1 MIAAKS
7 NAELDHAYQL
17 LQNGNFKEAISIAE
31 TFLKNEDLGIRIT
44 AKTLAAL
51 AHFRD
56 GNYSAAASLY
66 KRLAAITNEDQDWFN
81 LCTSAVL
88 AGQDELGDNAIEKAT
103 SKDGVLKTSQISSI
117 MMRYYY
123 AQALA
128 DRGRFI
134 KAKIELKV
142 LLTVHG
148 AISNTDTHY
157 LLTTGYPTLSNS
169 LDVCRKIYVGL
180 NKDPE
185 ILKWLITLKNEVDEE
200 GVKVIDE
207 FIESLN
213 SIG

>member
-1 MIAAKS
+1 MIPAKS
-7 NAELDHAYQL
+7 NADLDHAYEL
-17 LQNGNFKEAISIAE
+17 LQSGKIKEAISIAE
-31 TFLKNEDLGIRIT
+31 KFLLSEDLGIRIT

-51 AHFRD
+51 AHFHD
-56 GNYSAAASLY
+56 GNYAGAASLY
-66 KRLAAITNEDQDWFN
+66 KRLAVITNEDQDWFN

-103 SKDGVLKTSQISSI
+103 SKDGVQKTSPLSSI

-128 DRGRFI
+128 DKGRFA

-142 LLTVHG
+142 LLTIHG
-148 AISNTDTHY
+148 AISNTDEGY
-157 LLTTGYPTLSNS
+157 LTSTGYPPLMNS

-185 ILKWLITLKNEVDEE
+185 ILRWLITLKNEVDEG
-200 GVKVIDE
+200 GVKEIDG
-207 FIESLN
+207 FIEQLKSN
-213 SIG
+213 